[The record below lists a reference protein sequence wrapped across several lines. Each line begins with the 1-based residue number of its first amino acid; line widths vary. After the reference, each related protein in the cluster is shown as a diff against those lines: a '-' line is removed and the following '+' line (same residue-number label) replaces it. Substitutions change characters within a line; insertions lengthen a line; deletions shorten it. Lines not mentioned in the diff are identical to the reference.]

1 MERRTLLALLG
12 AGTVAGLTSGCQ
24 TRPVTLPKR
33 PAGAKRIAYG
43 DDRAQFVELTRP
55 AGEPKGVVVVVHGGF
70 WKAAYDIE
78 YGRPIAASL
87 AEHGWAAWN
96 IEYRRVGNGGGDPA
110 TFDDVAAA
118 IDALH
123 EQGLD
128 LARVLGLG
136 HSAGGHLVTW
146 AASRG
151 RFPRWRTKVDLTGVV
166 SQAGVLDLDAAFEK
180 NLGGGAGGA
189 FRGHRPGA
197 DDARLD
203 PIRQVPL
210 DIPVHC
216 IHGTG
221 DTTVPISQS
230 RDYVAAATAAG
241 AVAELTEVAGDHF
254 AVIDP
259 ESDAWRQTLT
269 ILAGL

>member
-1 MERRTLLALLG
+1 VDRRTLLALLG
-12 AGTVAGLTSGCQ
+12 AAPVAALASGCQ
-24 TRPVTLPKR
+24 THPVTLPKR

-43 DDRAQFVELTRP
+43 DERSQFVELTLP

-70 WKAAYDIE
+70 WKAAYGIE
-78 YGRPIAASL
+78 YGRPLAASL

-96 IEYRRVGNGGGDPA
+96 IEYRRVGNGGGYPE

-123 EQGLD
+123 EQDLD
-128 LARVLGLG
+128 LTRVLGLG

-151 RFPRWRTKVDLTGVV
+151 RFPRWPTRVDLTGVV
-166 SQAGVLDLDAAFEK
+166 SQAGVLDLDTAFER
-180 NLGGGAGGA
+180 NLGGGAVVA
-189 FRGHRPGA
+189 FLGHRPA
-197 DDARLD
+197 PDDARLD

-216 IHGTG
+216 IHGT
-221 DTTVPISQS
+221 DDATVPISQS

-241 AVAELTEVAGDHF
+241 ADAELTEVAGDHF

-259 ESDAWRQTLT
+259 EADAWRQTLT
-269 ILAGL
+269 LLAGL